1 MSNKKLKIAVYAIS
15 KNEEKHVARFC
26 EAAKEADLIVIADT
40 GSTDATVEL
49 AKKHGAI
56 VHNILVTPW
65 RFDVA
70 RNTAL
75 SLVPGDVDI
84 CVSMDLD
91 EILQPGWRDVIEK
104 AWKEGTT
111 RIAYNFDNGDQ
122 LPFMQNKIHARSG
135 YVWKWICHEWPMP
148 DRINEVCVDVD
159 FVMAK
164 HKPDMS
170 KSRKQ
175 YLDLMYAC
183 ATEEPDSARHS
194 TYYARELYQ
203 QGFYEQSIEEFT
215 RLLTLKETNLPA
227 DRGYAYRMMSRV
239 SHHLGKSEDALTYA
253 RKCTLE
259 DPHTRESWCTLSWEC
274 SVQGLWP
281 ESLSAAMTALSI
293 RERVNANNNEDDAW
307 MHTPHELAAKA
318 YENLGVPH
326 LAKAHERIAKS
337 FKEKEKP
344 DERSSSPAADQ
355 AGSWSKG
362 RHHDVPHKRRRVQAG
377 ERKRRRGQVS
387 A

>member
-1 MSNKKLKIAVYAIS
+1 MRKSKLKIAVYAIS

-26 EAAKEADLIVIADT
+26 EAAKEADMIVIADT

-75 SLVPGDVDI
+75 SLVPGDVDV

-91 EILQPGWRDVIEK
+91 EILQPGWRDVIEN
-104 AWKEGTT
+104 AWKEDTT
-111 RIAYNFDNGDQ
+111 RIAYDFDNGDEF
-122 LPFMQNKIHARSG
+122 PFMQNKIHSRSG
-135 YVWKWICHEWPMP
+135 YVWRWICHEWPMP
-148 DRINEVCVDVD
+148 FRITEVSERVD

-164 HKPDMS
+164 HKPDVS

-175 YLDLMYAC
+175 YLELMYAC
-183 ATEEPDSARHS
+183 AIEEPESSRHS

-203 QGFYEQSIEEFT
+203 QGYYEQAISEFT
-215 RLLTLKETNLPA
+215 RLLSLKETILPA
-227 DRGYAYRMMSRV
+227 DRGYAYRMLSRT
-239 SHHLGKSEDALTYA
+239 SHYLGKSEDALKYA

-259 DPHTRESWCTLSWEC
+259 DPHTRESWCALSWEC
-274 SVQGLWP
+274 SAQGLWP

-293 RERVNANNNEDDAW
+293 KERVNTFHNEDNVW
-307 MHTPHELAAKA
+307 RETPHELAAKA
-318 YENLGVPH
+318 FEHLGLPH
-326 LAKAHERIAKS
+326 LAKEHEELAKS

-344 DERSSSPAADQ
+344 DERSSSPTADQ
-355 AGSWSKG
+355 TGSGAEG
-362 RHHDVPHKRRRVQAG
+362 RHHDVPNKRRRVQAG
-377 ERKRRRGQVS
+377 ERKRRRGKVS
-387 A
+387 S

>member
-1 MSNKKLKIAVYAIS
+1 MNEKKLKIAVYAIS

-26 EAAKEADLIVIADT
+26 EAAKEADMIVIADT

-75 SLVPGDVDI
+75 SLVPGDVDV

-91 EILQPGWRDVIEK
+91 EILQPGWRDAIEK
-104 AWKEGTT
+104 AWKKDTT
-111 RIAYNFDNGDQ
+111 RIGYQFDNGDQ
-122 LPFMQNKIHARSG
+122 FTFMQNKIHSRSG

-148 DRINEVCVDVD
+148 YCITEVCEDID

-164 HKPDMS
+164 HKPDVE

-175 YLDLMYAC
+175 YLDLIYAC
-183 ATEEPDSARHS
+183 AIEEPESARHAM
-194 TYYARELYQ
+194 YYARELYQ
-203 QGFYEQSIEEFT
+203 QKFYEQAISEFK
-215 RLLTLKETNLPA
+215 RLLSLKECDLTA
-227 DRGYAYRMMSRV
+227 DRGYAYRMLSRC
-239 SHHLGKSEDALTYA
+239 SHQLGKSEDALNYA

-259 DPHTRESWCTLSWEC
+259 DPHTRESWCALSWEC
-274 SVQGLWP
+274 SAQGLWP
-281 ESLSAAMTALSI
+281 ESLSAAMTALGI
-293 RERVNANNNEDDAW
+293 KDRVNIHHNEDSAW
-307 MHTPHELAAKA
+307 RETPHELAAKA

-326 LAKAHERIAKS
+326 LAKVHQDIANS
-337 FKEKEKP
+337 FKQKENP
-344 DERSSSPAADQ
+344 DERSSSTTTDQ
-355 AGSWSKG
+355 TSSGSEG
-362 RHHDVPHKRRRVQAG
+362 RHNDVPNKRRRVQAG
-377 ERKRRRGQVS
+377 KRQRRRGKVS

>member
-1 MSNKKLKIAVYAIS
+1 MRKKKLKIAVYAIS

-26 EAAKEADLIVIADT
+26 EAAKEADMIVIADT

-75 SLVPGDVDI
+75 SLVPGDVDV

-104 AWKEGTT
+104 AWKKDTT

-135 YVWKWICHEWPMP
+135 YVWKWICHEWPMA
-148 DRINEVCVDVD
+148 DRITEVSETVD

-164 HKPDMS
+164 HKPDRE
-170 KSRKQ
+170 KCRKQ
-175 YLDLMYAC
+175 YLGLIYAC
-183 ATEEPDSARHS
+183 AIEEPESPRHA
-194 TYYARELYQ
+194 TYYARELYH
-203 QGFYEQSIEEFT
+203 QGFYEQAISEFT
-215 RLLTLKETNLPA
+215 RLLSLKQTTDPA
-227 DRGYAYRMMSRV
+227 DRGYAYRMLSRT
-239 SHHLGKSEDALTYA
+239 SHHLGRSDDALNYA

-274 SVQGLWP
+274 SAQGLWP
-281 ESLSAAMTALSI
+281 ESLSAAMTALNI
-293 RERVNANNNEDDAW
+293 KERVNIYHNEDAAW
-307 MHTPHELAAKA
+307 RETPHELAAKA
-318 YENLGVPH
+318 YENIGIPH
-326 LAKAHERIAKS
+326 LAKAHEEIANS
-337 FKEKEKP
+337 FKEKENP
-344 DERSSSPAADQ
+344 DERGSSPAEDQ
-355 AGSWSKG
+355 VGSGSEG
-362 RHHDVPHKRRRVQAG
+362 RHHDVPHKRRRVQASK
-377 ERKRRRGQVS
+377 RKRGRSKVS

>member
-1 MSNKKLKIAVYAIS
+1 MRKKKLKIAVYAIS

-26 EAAKEADLIVIADT
+26 EAAKEADMIVIADT

-75 SLVPGDVDI
+75 SLVPGDVDV

-104 AWKEGTT
+104 AWKEDTT
-111 RIAYNFDNGDQ
+111 RIGYNFDNGDQ
-122 LPFMQNKIHARSG
+122 FVFMQNKIHARSG

-148 DRINEVCVDVD
+148 YRITEVCETVD

-164 HKPDMS
+164 HKPDTG
-170 KSRKQ
+170 KCRKQ
-175 YLDLMYAC
+175 YLDLIYAC
-183 ATEEPDSARHS
+183 AIEEPESARHS
-194 TYYARELYQ
+194 MYYARELYQ
-203 QGFYEQSIEEFT
+203 QGYYEQAISEFT
-215 RLLTLKETNLPA
+215 RLLSLKEATEVS
-227 DRGYAYRMMSRV
+227 DRGYAYRMLSRA
-239 SHHLGKSEDALTYA
+239 SHNIGRYQDALTYA
-253 RKCTLE
+253 RKCTAE
-259 DPHTRESWCTLSWEC
+259 DPHTRESWCALAWEC
-274 SVQGLWP
+274 SAQNLWP
-281 ESLSAAMTALSI
+281 ECLSAAMTALGI
-293 RERVNANNNEDDAW
+293 EKRVNIHHNEDDAW
-307 MHTPHELAAKA
+307 RETPHDLAAKA
-318 YENLGVPH
+318 YKQLGLNN
-326 LAKAHERIAKS
+326 LAKEQEDLSKS
-337 FKEKEKP
+337 FKEKDKP
-344 DERSSSPAADQ
+344 DERSSSPAEDQ
-355 AGSWSKG
+355 AGSGPEG

-377 ERKRRRGQVS
+377 KRKRGRSKVS